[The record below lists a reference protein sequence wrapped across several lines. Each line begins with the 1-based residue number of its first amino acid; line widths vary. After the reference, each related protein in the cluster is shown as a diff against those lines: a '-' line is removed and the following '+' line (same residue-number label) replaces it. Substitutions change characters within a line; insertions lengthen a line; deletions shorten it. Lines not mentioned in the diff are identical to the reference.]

1 MKIEATSYAQWSQAY
16 RCVAGP
22 FELIVVTEI
31 GPRIMSL
38 RRGDGDNILYQD
50 HTGLSYGDW
59 HIYGGHRF
67 LTAPE
72 SMESYEPDND
82 SCTARI
88 TGSVLR
94 IIRPTGSN
102 GLDKILE
109 IEALCGDK
117 GFEIRHILRNPGPF
131 MWHGAPW
138 PLTCIQ
144 PCGRIIVPW
153 GSGSEQWRTNK
164 AVYWDRVGGESYA
177 VTGTQWQ
184 PRNGIFVVE
193 PSGATG
199 KVGLYSDRGW
209 LAWLRPDGTFV
220 IRFAPIAPESS
231 CPDSGCNVEIYT
243 CKDFVEMETL
253 GGLDTLYP
261 GSQRIH
267 TEQWLLTEKVFTPER
282 WREIES
288 IG

>member
-1 MKIEATSYAQWSQAY
+1 MKIEPTRFKQWTEAY
-16 RCVAGP
+16 RCIHGP
-22 FELIVVTEI
+22 LELIVVTEI

-38 RRGDGDNILYQD
+38 RRGDGKNILYED
-50 HTGLSYGDW
+50 HTGLSYGGW

-82 SCTARI
+82 PCPAEI
-88 TGSVLR
+88 AGSVLR
-94 IIRPTGSN
+94 VIRPVGRN
-102 GLDKILE
+102 GVVKILE
-109 IEALCGDK
+109 IESRGE
-117 GFEIRHILRNPGPF
+117 GFEIRHILRNTGPF

-144 PCGRIIVPW
+144 PYGRIIVPW
-153 GSGSEQWRTNK
+153 GSGSGQWRTNK
-164 AVYWDRVGGESYA
+164 AVYWDRVGTEPFA
-177 VTGTQWQ
+177 VATSQWQ
-184 PRNGIFVVE
+184 PGNELFVVE
-193 PSGATG
+193 PSGETG
-199 KVGLYSDRGW
+199 KIGMYTDRGW
-209 LAWLRPDGTFV
+209 LAWLRTDGTFV
-220 IRFAPIAPESS
+220 IRFAPIAPESA

-253 GGLDTLYP
+253 GGLDILYP
-261 GSQRIH
+261 GTERVH

-288 IG
+288 L

>member
-1 MKIEATSYAQWSQAY
+1 MKIEPTRFAQWTEAY
-16 RCVAGP
+16 RCIHGP
-22 FELIVVTEI
+22 LELIVVTEI

-38 RRGDGDNILYQD
+38 RRGDGKNILYED
-50 HTGLSYGDW
+50 HTGLSYNDW

-82 SCTARI
+82 RCKAVINGSTLRI
-88 TGSVLR
+88 T
-94 IIRPTGSN
+94 RPTGRN
-102 GLDKILE
+102 GLIKILE
-109 IEALCGDK
+109 IESQGE
-117 GFEIRHILRNPGPF
+117 GFEIRHILRNPSPF

-144 PCGRIIVPW
+144 PCGQLIVPW
-153 GSGSEQWRTNK
+153 GSGSGQWRTNK
-164 AVYWDRVGGESYA
+164 AVYWDRVGEEPFA
-177 VTGTQWQ
+177 VATPQWR
-184 PRNGIFVVE
+184 PGNELFAVE
-193 PSGATG
+193 PSGETG
-199 KVGLYSDRGW
+199 KVGLYTDRGW

-220 IRFAPIAPESS
+220 IRFAPIAPEVA

-253 GGLDTLYP
+253 GGMDTLYP
-261 GSQRIH
+261 GSERVH

-288 IG
+288 L